1 AARDRGQETEAD
13 DERALHGTA
22 SPGERGSGPVP
33 RSPQPRGAEQEPHP
47 TDHEDN
53 RRRCGHR
60 AIARGNRGRV
70 RRSVAVPAGTVVG
83 EEPVRILDAAGAA
96 TATVAASAR
105 APASAGP
112 PPPAPPPPRCP
123 RAAAPPPGPAPPPP
137 GPPPLPAPAPPR
149 PAATRAA
156 AGPTAAREG

>member
-60 AIARGNRGRV
+60 AVARGNRGRV

-83 EEPVRILDAAGAA
+83 EEAVRILDAAGAA
-96 TATVAASAR
+96 AAAVAASAGATISAGPTPPRTATVAC
-105 APASAGP
+105 PATAWT
-112 PPPAPPPPRCP
+112 AT
-123 RAAAPPPGPAPPPP
+123 
-137 GPPPLPAPAPPR
+137 
-149 PAATRAA
+149 TRAA
-156 AGPTAAREG
+156 TAGLTAARDRP